1 MQLDLYQ
8 SDFEAERDARQ
19 KMAGEKDAVCQELR
33 LLKRQLEHTIGAAS
47 SASVRTKVESVPTA
61 TEANMY
67 ECMKCNFNY
76 SSLELLN
83 NHLDVCL
90 NEHMFP

>member
-1 MQLDLYQ
+1 
-8 SDFEAERDARQ
+8 
-19 KMAGEKDAVCQELR
+19 MAGEKDAVCQELR

-47 SASVRTKVESVPTA
+47 SASVRTKVESVPRQQPTA
-61 TEANMY
+61 TEANVY